1 MELTNGQMVV
11 LLSINAVIA
20 VIAIITCIKYLREGE
35 NNDM

>member
-20 VIAIITCIKYLREGE
+20 IIAIITAIKYMKEG
-35 NNDM
+35 DDQ